1 MKLSVL
7 MNDKINQNWFE
18 KMLEMD
24 RRIFPAEGNDY
35 LEPDYI
41 RSLYKQV
48 KEGLF
53 FCVDEDVNRL
63 AGYFT
68 VIFLDEKQ
76 RDEYLNGSH
85 FSTLLNKGMKK
96 GKNILYLYTLAVEED
111 YRGTACMKLMGK
123 AFARWL
129 DTKIQEGYEVSEV
142 YAEAVSE
149 DGARSLKNGFGMTP
163 MRGADEKGIGHYVS
177 DDQLNSYII
186 KML

>member
-7 MNDKINQNWFE
+7 MNDEIDQNWFE

-24 RRIFPAEGNDY
+24 RRIFPVEGNDY

-76 RDEYLNGSH
+76 RDEYLNGSR
-85 FSTLLNKGMKK
+85 FSTLQNKGMKK
-96 GKNILYLYTLAVEED
+96 GKNIL
-111 YRGTACMKLMGK
+111 
-123 AFARWL
+123 
-129 DTKIQEGYEVSEV
+129 
-142 YAEAVSE
+142 
-149 DGARSLKNGFGMTP
+149 
-163 MRGADEKGIGHYVS
+163 
-177 DDQLNSYII
+177 
-186 KML
+186 

>member
-53 FCVDEDVNRL
+53 FLCR
-63 AGYFT
+63 
-68 VIFLDEKQ
+68 
-76 RDEYLNGSH
+76 
-85 FSTLLNKGMKK
+85 
-96 GKNILYLYTLAVEED
+96 
-111 YRGTACMKLMGK
+111 
-123 AFARWL
+123 
-129 DTKIQEGYEVSEV
+129 
-142 YAEAVSE
+142 
-149 DGARSLKNGFGMTP
+149 
-163 MRGADEKGIGHYVS
+163 
-177 DDQLNSYII
+177 
-186 KML
+186 